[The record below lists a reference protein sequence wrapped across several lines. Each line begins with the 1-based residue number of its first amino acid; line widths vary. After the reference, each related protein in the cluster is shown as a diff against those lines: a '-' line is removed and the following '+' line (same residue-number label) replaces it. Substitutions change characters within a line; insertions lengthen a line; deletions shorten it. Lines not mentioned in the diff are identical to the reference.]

1 MNGILRRLPFIAG
14 GCLLLFIN
22 PQTHASHASPDAGDI
37 PKGLHWSYQGE
48 NGPEH
53 WGQLSEH
60 FATCNAGQNQSPIEI
75 QGARFERLPNLSFSY
90 RSSPLTIVNDGH
102 TIRVVYDPGSYLI
115 LGSRR
120 FELRQFHF
128 HTPSEHRING
138 KHADMVMHL
147 VHQNRGGEIVEV
159 AVPMHAGNRRNA
171 MMERLLSYLPTQP
184 GERHYHRNVGIKPIF
199 LIPPDRSYYTYTGSM
214 TEPPCSENV
223 TWILLK
229 TPLEVSSR
237 DIERFRSIM
246 GQNNRP
252 LQAINARPVL
262 TGHR

>member
-1 MNGILRRLPFIAG
+1 MNSILRRLPLIAG
-14 GCLLLFIN
+14 GCMLLFIN
-22 PQTHASHASPDAGDI
+22 AQVHATHASPDAGDA
-37 PKGLHWSYQGE
+37 PEGLNWTYQGE

-53 WGQLSEH
+53 WGHLSEH
-60 FATCNAGQNQSPIEI
+60 FATCKTGQNQSPIEI
-75 QGARFERLPNLSFSY
+75 RDGRLERLPNLSFSY

-120 FELRQFHF
+120 YELRQFHF
-128 HTPSEHRING
+128 HTPSEHRIKG
-138 KHADMVMHL
+138 KQADMVMHL

-159 AVPMHAGNRRNA
+159 AVPMWAGSRRNA

-184 GERHYHRNVGIKPIF
+184 GERHYYRNVGIKPIF
-199 LIPPDRSYYTYTGSM
+199 LMPSNRSYYTYKGSM

-229 TPLEVSSR
+229 TPLEVSAR
-237 DIERFRSIM
+237 DIKRFRRIL

-252 LQAINARPVL
+252 IQAINSRAVL